1 MRLFDGTIFPSLF
14 LVICIDLS
22 SALYFHIKD
31 TDSKC
36 FLEEIPEDTLVAG
49 KYKVALLQK
58 QEFVQS
64 NAIGIHVTVQDP
76 ESNILMSRVYA
87 AEGRFTF
94 TSQMP
99 GDHKICLSSNS
110 SSWSTKKEI
119 LRVSLEL
126 AVGDHALNYKEIATK
141 EKLNDIQLRVRQLL
155 DQVSML
161 SKDQDF
167 QRVREEYFRRL
178 SESIYNRVTWWSIA
192 QILLLIFTGIFQMR
206 NLRSFFL
213 AKKLV

>member
-1 MRLFDGTIFPSLF
+1 MRLFDRTTVLGLLF
-14 LVICIDLS
+14 VICIDFC
-22 SALYFHIKD
+22 SAFYFHIKD
-31 TDSKC
+31 TDVKC

-49 KYKVALLQK
+49 KYKVALLQDK
-58 QEFVQS
+58 EFVPS
-64 NAIGIHVTVQDP
+64 HVIGIHVTVYDP
-76 ESNILMSRVYA
+76 ESNIMLSRVYA
-87 AEGRFTF
+87 SEGRFTF
-94 TSQMP
+94 TSQIA

-110 SSWSTKKEI
+110 SSWVGKQI

-155 DQVSML
+155 DQVTML

>member
-1 MRLFDGTIFPSLF
+1 MHLSDGTVLLSFL

-22 SALYFHIKD
+22 SAFYFHIKD
-31 TDSKC
+31 TDVKC
-36 FLEEIPEDTLVAG
+36 FVEEIPEDTLVAG
-49 KYKVALLQK
+49 KYKVALLQ
-58 QEFVQS
+58 QEEFVHNS
-64 NAIGIHVTVQDP
+64 AIGIHVTVYDP
-76 ESNILMSRVYA
+76 ESNVMMSRMYA
-87 AEGRFTF
+87 SEGRFTF
-94 TSQMP
+94 TSQIP

-110 SSWSTKKEI
+110 SSWVGKQI

-126 AVGDHALNYKEIATK
+126 AVGDHALNYKEIATR